1 MGSLEEFKQCVALV
15 AKHNIVPDVDT
26 TLDSLEKALDGF
38 VSVRMACLSMW
49 LYEAMC

>member
-15 AKHNIVPDVDT
+15 AKHKIVPDVDT

-38 VSVRMACLSMW
+38 VSLGRRCL
-49 LYEAMC
+49 